1 MRLSAMLLVAI
12 LTVLFAPAGVQATP
26 LQLIYQGVFNTQNAL
41 NPAGQASPTYFT
53 AATPFTL
60 VAAFDTGS
68 PNLAPPSPPFPPPF
82 AGFRAYAPSLVT
94 ITIGAETYTV
104 ETITTNPIA
113 GAAVAI
119 VDRNSFVT
127 GRYAIGILQQ
137 PVEDGAGFVGDFM
150 SASPDF
156 TVNSIVPTT
165 FTNYAGVGY
174 GSGVCLQG
182 GPGNCQ
188 LQAVTPF
195 VLRDS
200 SNQVWSLT
208 LGNYSE
214 DYLTVQI
221 PGNIPGPL
229 NSAQLV
235 AVPEPA
241 TMILLGTGLAGIGG
255 LMKRRRR
262 AGSKERQ

>member
-1 MRLSAMLLVAI
+1 MNDTQCVKTLRLCALMVIGALAI
-12 LTVLFAPAGVQATP
+12 LFASASVQATP

-41 NPAGQASPTYFT
+41 NPVGQANPTHFT
-53 AATPFTL
+53 TATPFTL
-60 VAAFDTGS
+60 HAWFDTTS

-94 ITIGAETYTV
+94 ITIGAETYTI
-104 ETITTNPIA
+104 ESITTNPTA
-113 GAAVAI
+113 GATVAI
-119 VDRNSFVT
+119 FDRNSFT
-127 GRYAIGILQQ
+127 PGRYGVGIIQQ
-137 PVEDGAGFVGDFM
+137 PVQDGAGFVGDFM
-150 SASPDF
+150 GASPDF
-156 TVNSIVPTT
+156 TVNALTPTT

-182 GPGNCQ
+182 GGGNCQ
-188 LQAVTPF
+188 LNAVTPF
-195 VLRDS
+195 VLRDG

-214 DYLTVQI
+214 DYPV
-221 PGNIPGPL
+221 GPL

-241 TMILLGTGLAGIGG
+241 TMLLLGTGLAGLGG
-255 LMKRRRR
+255 MIKRRRQGK
-262 AGSKERQ
+262 AE